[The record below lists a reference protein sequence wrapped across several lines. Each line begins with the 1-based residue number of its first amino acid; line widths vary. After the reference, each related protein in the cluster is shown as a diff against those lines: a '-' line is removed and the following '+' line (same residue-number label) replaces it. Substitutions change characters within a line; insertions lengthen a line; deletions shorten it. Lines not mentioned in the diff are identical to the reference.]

1 MGKKGKIIVLEC
13 SFCSSEILLN
23 GSSYRK
29 SLKENK
35 SGNFFCSN
43 SCHNKFRIK
52 KSKLEY
58 LDSSK
63 KCINC
68 DGLIPFDK
76 YWKTKKF
83 CSRSCSVSFNNKNSE
98 KVLKSCYFCGCDV
111 LTYGKHDDFRAR
123 CDKCRK
129 ENEKIKNKVAWQK
142 TLKKRILNGDQINF
156 KKKVRLE
163 KKKEKQVEKRIE
175 KEKKVRSRIC
185 EICGSV
191 FCRSNYGICKSS
203 KESFLAFIKYFNFDS
218 FALGT
223 RRVFVELN
231 KMKAM
236 LYKDYHTDKM
246 SLPEIAKK
254 YKCKNHIQ
262 VLSIFNRIG
271 IVRRSLS
278 ESISISFLN
287 ENRLLPSAF
296 SKYKTGWHVTWEGSK
311 VFYRS
316 SYELKYCQ
324 EFDRKKIRYSLE
336 KLRIPYYDSV
346 KKANRTAIPD
356 FYLPDTNEIIE
367 IKSCYTYNEQ
377 EMKEKFKSYRN
388 LGYKCKL
395 IVDFE
400 EVII

>member
-23 GSSYRK
+23 GSTYRK

-35 SGNFFCSN
+35 SGNFFCSKA
-43 SCHNKFRIK
+43 CHNKFRIK

-58 LDSSK
+58 LDSAK

-83 CSRSCSVSFNNKNSE
+83 CSQSCFGYFNSRDLKKVS
-98 KVLKSCYFCGCDV
+98 KSCYFCGCDV
-111 LTYGKHDDFRAR
+111 LAYSNQDSFKIR

-129 ENEKIKNKVAWQK
+129 EKKLENHKRRVAVLRRK
-142 TLKKRILNGDQINF
+142 AL
-156 KKKVRLE
+156 
-163 KKKEKQVEKRIE
+163 EKRIADGKPIKLKIPKVDKE
-175 KEKKVRSRIC
+175 KEKNLCK
-185 EICGSV
+185 ICGSA
-191 FCRSNYGICKSS
+191 FCKSNYGICKSS

-218 FALGT
+218 LALGT
-223 RRVFVELN
+223 RRVFAELN
-231 KMKAM
+231 KMKAA

-246 SLPEIAKK
+246 SLPEMAKK
-254 YKCKNHIQ
+254 YKCKNHNQI
-262 VLSIFNRIG
+262 LNIFSRIG

-316 SYELKYCQ
+316 GYELKYCQ
-324 EFDRKKIRYSLE
+324 ELDEKKIRYFLE
-336 KLRIPYYDSV
+336 KLRIKYFNTD
-346 KKANRTAIPD
+346 KNRQAIAIPD
-356 FYLPDTNEIIE
+356 FYLPDSNEIIE

-377 EMKEKFKSYRN
+377 EMRDKFKAYRN